1 AYLTSL
7 GAIDTITTYGKGS
20 GELSIFSEQAERY
33 LPSPYELSHGQF
45 VEYNLAL
52 QQQVDVATGFWP
64 QSVLKTWTD
73 FYRSP
78 QKYRLTQEGALPVGL
93 VSKSLKEATDG
104 DTLFAHKWT
113 YVYLFK
119 DDFYTGE
126 TDDLGDG
133 PIPHNFKMVGGGN
146 LTISQPTITRNID
159 DTVPDEIRGVT
170 PQRIGGWDVAA
181 ARPNPLTLGF
191 LDQAAGNQLYRR
203 NDQLVDYLTDLANV
217 PSGKKLLEMIAP
229 LAPNVEWRL
238 GLPLGNIQYPDF
250 STEFSPSDFT
260 VPS

>member
-45 VEYNLAL
+45 VEYNLST

-146 LTISQPTITRNID
+146 LTITQPTLTRNID
-159 DTVPDEIRGVT
+159 DTIPDEVRGIT
-170 PQRIGGWDVAA
+170 PQRMGLWDAA
-181 ARPNPLTLGF
+181 GNRPNPLTLGF
-191 LDQAAGNQLYRR
+191 LDQSAGNQLYRR
-203 NDQLVDYLTDLANV
+203 KDQLVDYIQDLANK
-217 PSGKKLLEMIAP
+217 PTGADLLEAIGA
-229 LAPNVEWRL
+229 LAPWLLASPGRPVFAGRYSTFNT
-238 GLPLGNIQYPDF
+238 QF
-250 STEFSPSDFT
+250 SDAFDT
-260 VPS
+260 